1 MHKVFL
7 DANILLELLFKR
19 KRYNEVVQILY
30 NMPDAQFYTS
40 VLSAD
45 LVMYFVEAENQ
56 PKDLAW
62 DFIDNYILLDI
73 TTEDT
78 DWARK
83 NDAGDFEDTMQ
94 VGCALRNNCSKL
106 VTLDKDRKS
115 TRLNSSHEFVSR
127 MPSSA

>member
-1 MHKVFL
+1 MNKVFL
-7 DANILLELLFKR
+7 DANILLELLFKC
-19 KRYNEVVQILY
+19 KRYSQVAQILS
-30 NMPDAQFYTS
+30 NMPDVQFYTS

-62 DFIDNYILLDI
+62 NFMDNYLLLDI

-83 NDAGDFEDTMQ
+83 NDAGDFEDAMQ

-106 VTLDKDRKS
+106 VTLDKKFGTMYDKHI
-115 TRLNSSHEFVSR
+115 TVVTIV
-127 MPSSA
+127 

>member
-19 KRYNEVVQILY
+19 KRYNEVVQILS

-83 NDAGDFEDTMQ
+83 NDAGDFEDSMQ
-94 VGCALRNNCSKL
+94 VGCALRNKCIKL
-106 VTLDKDRKS
+106 VTLDKKFS
-115 TRLNSSHEFVSR
+115 TMYGKHIPVITISR
-127 MPSSA
+127 

>member
-1 MHKVFL
+1 MNKAFL

-19 KRYNEVVQILY
+19 KRYNQVVQILS
-30 NMPDAQFYTS
+30 NMPDVQFYTS

-45 LVMYFVEAENQ
+45 LVTYFVEAENQ
-56 PKDLAW
+56 PKDLTW
-62 DFIDNYILLDI
+62 NFMDNYLLLDI

-106 VTLDKDRKS
+106 VTLDKNLAQCTTS
-115 TRLNSSHEFVSR
+115 TSLS
-127 MPSSA
+127 